1 MAFPSVP
8 VTRVVIAPDKFKGS
22 VTAAEA
28 AAAIS
33 RGFRRV
39 APTIEI
45 VEHPIADGGEGTVD
59 AVVRAGFTRVPV
71 EVAGPLGR
79 PVRTSYAVR
88 GTDAVVELAGAAGLA
103 CLPPPGPT
111 RHTART
117 ATTRGV
123 GEIVRHA
130 VDAGA
135 TSVTLG
141 IGGSATTDGG
151 AGLLMALGARVLTP
165 SGAEVPSGGVALLD
179 AAVLDLDVL
188 KDRLRHVV
196 ITVACDVDNPLL
208 GPAGTAAVYGAQKG
222 ASAEDVMLLDRAL
235 SRWADVIAAVT
246 GADLRDLAGAG
257 AAGGVGFAAAAVLG
271 ATLRPG
277 VDLLL
282 EVTGFGRHL
291 GPGTLVIVGEGSLDG
306 QSLRGKGPVGVAQ
319 AARAIGAMA
328 VAVAGRADITPVQ
341 ARLAG
346 LEAVYTLAELEP
358 DQARSMA
365 RAEGLLEEVAAR
377 VAAEWLGGRGRA
389 PRAQP

>member
-1 MAFPSVP
+1 MASQPVP

-28 AAAIS
+28 AVAIA

-39 APTIEI
+39 APAVEV

-59 AVVRAGFTRVPV
+59 AVVRAGFARVLV
-71 EVAGPLGR
+71 EVTGPLGR
-79 PVRTSYAVR
+79 PVQTSYALR
-88 GTDAVVELAGAAGLA
+88 GTDAVIELAGAAGLA

-111 RHTART
+111 RQTACI

-130 VDAGA
+130 VGAGA

-151 AGLLMALGARVLTP
+151 AGLVTALGARVLTAG
-165 SGAEVPSGGVALLD
+165 GAEVPSGGVALLD
-179 AAVLDLDVL
+179 AAVLDLDAV
-188 KDRLRHVV
+188 DGRLHGVT

-208 GPAGTAAVYGAQKG
+208 GPAGAAAVYGPQKG
-222 ASAEDVMLLDRAL
+222 ASAEDVGLLDRAL
-235 SRWADVIAAVT
+235 SRWADVVAAAT
-246 GADLRDLAGAG
+246 GADLRDLPGAG

-277 VDLLL
+277 IELIL
-282 EVTGFGRHL
+282 ELTAFSRHL
-291 GPGTLVIVGEGSLDG
+291 GPGTLVIVGEGSMDG

-319 AARAIGAMA
+319 AARAAGAMA
-328 VAVAGRADITPVQ
+328 VAVVGRAEVTPAQ
-341 ARLAG
+341 AQLAG
-346 LEAVYTLAELEP
+346 LEAVYTLAEFEP

-377 VAAEWLGGRGRA
+377 VAAEWLDGRG
-389 PRAQP
+389 